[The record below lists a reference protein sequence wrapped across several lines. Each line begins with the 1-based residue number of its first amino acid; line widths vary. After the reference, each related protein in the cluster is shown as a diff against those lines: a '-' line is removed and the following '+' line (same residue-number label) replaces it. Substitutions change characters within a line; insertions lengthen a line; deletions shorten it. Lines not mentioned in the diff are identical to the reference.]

1 MKSLM
6 EVCVVGSLLVCALGA
21 QESPKPTMRKGVSVH
36 MPVAD
41 HAVEMQAADAQDA
54 TVVAITAEGKL
65 YVGVEPT
72 EPGALGNLSAQTV
85 YLKADSQ
92 AQFQKILTVLDA
104 LRGKSV
110 VLLAAPPKNAAP
122 SKMVPPYGVKL
133 IVPR

>member
-1 MKSLM
+1 
-6 EVCVVGSLLVCALGA
+6 
-21 QESPKPTMRKGVSVH
+21 MRKGVSVH

-92 AQFQKILTVLDA
+92 APFQKILTVLDA

-110 VLLAAPPKNAAP
+110 VLLAAPPKNAATA
-122 SKMVPPYGVKL
+122 KMVSPYGVKL